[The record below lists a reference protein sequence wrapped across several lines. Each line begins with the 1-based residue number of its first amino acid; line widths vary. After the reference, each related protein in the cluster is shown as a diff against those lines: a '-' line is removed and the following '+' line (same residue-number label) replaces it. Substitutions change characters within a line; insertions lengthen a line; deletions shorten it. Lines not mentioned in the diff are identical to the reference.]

1 MLKSLYCI
9 LGNTPALSLLE
20 LETLFPNQ
28 VQLALPS
35 LAKITPTEEV
45 NAQLLLNITGG
56 TFKVLEEL
64 SSWTEAAVDQAGL
77 VDWIGNYLQ
86 EKAAKPQFGVYC
98 LGFGEQLVSEQDIK
112 QYLKLN
118 NHPSR
123 FVDSSN
129 KGVSSALFLH
139 HPEIFDLLI
148 VKSEGRIS
156 VLQSLV
162 VQNIDDW
169 TNRDR
174 NKPYAD
180 RKKGMLPPKV
190 ARMMVVIGA
199 GLPYQAYVS
208 QMTADAS
215 ATEASVANPN
225 TETTSP
231 VTILDPFCGTGTVVM
246 EAAALGFAAIG
257 SDSSNE
263 TIIQARDNI
272 TWFESEYPITHH
284 PELFTADATASSLS
298 DRLPNKVDV
307 IVTEPFLGKPRAE
320 FRQLPNIYKGLEKL
334 YLGAFKRWRN
344 VLRNQGRIAIV
355 FPLVDTGKN
364 LYSLES
370 LIDKLP
376 DLGYTITSGPIEY
389 ARTQATTRRQI
400 YIFEYKQQ

>member
-1 MLKSLYCI
+1 MSKSLYCI

-28 VQLALPS
+28 VQLVLPS
-35 LAKITPTEEV
+35 LAKIVSTETI

-77 VDWIGNYLQ
+77 IDWIGNYLQ
-86 EKAAKPQFGVYC
+86 EKAVKPQFGIYC
-98 LGFGEQLVSEQDIK
+98 IGFGEQIVAEQDIK
-112 QYLKLN
+112 QYLKL
-118 NHPSR
+118 HDHSSR

-156 VLQSLV
+156 ILQALV

-199 GLPYQAYVS
+199 GLPYQAYLE
-208 QMTADAS
+208 QMTNDANQN
-215 ATEASVANPN
+215 TPN
-225 TETTSP
+225 QTAQP
-231 VTILDPFCGTGTVVM
+231 LTILDPFCGTGTVVM

-263 TIIQARDNI
+263 TIIQAKDNI
-272 TWFESEYPITHH
+272 TWFETQYPINHH
-284 PELFTADATASSLS
+284 SELFTADATASSLS

-344 VLRNQGRIAIV
+344 VLRSQGRVAIV
-355 FPLVDTGKN
+355 LPLVDTGKHVF
-364 LYSLES
+364 SLES

-400 YIFEYKQQ
+400 YVFEYKQQ